1 MKKYTVTL
9 EEDPATRDL
18 ILPFPKE
25 MLKEVGWRER

>member
-1 MKKYTVTL
+1 MKKYTVT